1 MLEVGGALPS
11 CCFFFILMLAA
22 EPFDTVFRYLMIIKF
37 DPVVLLEKKT
47 RELNFGNML
56 NFMHYT

>member
-22 EPFDTVFRYLMIIKF
+22 EPFDTVFRYLMIMKF
-37 DPVVLLEKKT
+37 DPLGSLGKKVVEFKV
-47 RELNFGNML
+47 
-56 NFMHYT
+56 